1 MDPITGIGLA
11 ASVIQ
16 LVTFGISAAQTCKTI
31 YEQGVLDDNS
41 QVEYVAN
48 HLGSLTASIQQ
59 PLQKPTSRSL
69 GLSKE
74 EKELVDLSQKCQS
87 CALKL
92 QHELQKLQVPKS
104 RASIVLAASKT
115 ARALWKKN
123 SIEKIQREL
132 ESYRSTLETSL
143 LSRLR

>member
-16 LVTFGISAAQTCKTI
+16 LVTFGISAAQTCKDF
-31 YEQGVLDDNS
+31 YEKGALDNHS

-48 HLGSLTASIQQ
+48 HLGSLTVSIQQ
-59 PLQKPTSRSL
+59 SLQKPTSRSL

-74 EKELVDLSQKCQS
+74 EKELLDLSQKCQNCS
-87 CALKL
+87 HKL
-92 QHELQKLQVPKS
+92 QHELQKLRGS
-104 RASIVLAASKT
+104 RNSIVLAASKT

-123 SIEKIQREL
+123 SVEKIQKEL
-132 ESYRSTLETSL
+132 ECYRSTLETSL

>member
-16 LVTFGISAAQTCKTI
+16 LVTCGISAAQTCKEF
-31 YEQGVLDDNS
+31 YEKGALDDLS
-41 QVEYVAN
+41 QVDYVAN
-48 HLGSLTASIQQ
+48 HLGSLTVSIHQS
-59 PLQKPTSRSL
+59 LQKHPSRSL

-74 EKELVDLSQKCQS
+74 EKELLDLSQKCRNCSQ
-87 CALKL
+87 KL
-92 QHELQKLQVPKS
+92 QHELQKLRGS
-104 RASIVLAASKT
+104 RNSIVLAASKA
-115 ARALWKKN
+115 ARALWKRN

-132 ESYRSTLETSL
+132 ENYRSTLETSL

>member
-16 LVTFGISAAQTCKTI
+16 LVTFGISAAQTCKEL
-31 YEQGVLDDNS
+31 YEKGVLDDHS
-41 QVEYVAN
+41 QVDYVAN
-48 HLGSLTASIQQ
+48 HLGSLTVSIQQ
-59 PLQKPTSRSL
+59 SLQKPTSRSL
-69 GLSKE
+69 SLTKE
-74 EKELVDLSQKCQS
+74 EKELVDLSQKCQNCS
-87 CALKL
+87 QKL
-92 QHELQKLQVPKS
+92 QHELHKLRGS
-104 RASIVLAASKT
+104 RNSIVLAASKT

-123 SIEKIQREL
+123 SIEKIQKEL